1 MLFVS
6 PPAAERFVPPSSA
19 VQPAGRPEEG
29 ELVVEWTDVSGPAA
43 DNAVWRGGYRIAN
56 RGGAP
61 TGPLQLRFRTPL
73 GLLAQPQL
81 TAGLAVGETFAGT
94 VEVQVVPGLSELC
107 LDVRALDG
115 DRTRREA
122 DSSNHRVCRRLSDC
136 VGDARPSLA
145 ARRPED
151 AP

>member
-6 PPAAERFVPPSSA
+6 PPAAERFVPPGSA
-19 VQPAGRPEEG
+19 LQPAGQPEEG
-29 ELVVEWTDVSGPAA
+29 ELAVEWTDVSEPAA
-43 DNAVWRGGYRIAN
+43 DTAVWRSGYRISN

-61 TGPLQLRFRTPL
+61 TGPLQLRVRTPL
-73 GLLAQPQL
+73 GLLAQSQL

-107 LDVRALDG
+107 LDVRAVAG
-115 DRTRREA
+115 ERTRREA
-122 DSSNHRVCRRLSDC
+122 DSSNHRVCRRLS
-136 VGDARPSLA
+136 RPASVRPLHA
-145 ARRPED
+145 VARRPED